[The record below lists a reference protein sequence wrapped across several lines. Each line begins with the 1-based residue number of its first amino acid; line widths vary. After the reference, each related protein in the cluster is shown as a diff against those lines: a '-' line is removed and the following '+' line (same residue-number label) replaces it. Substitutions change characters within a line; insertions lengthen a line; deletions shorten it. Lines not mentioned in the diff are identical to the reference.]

1 MNEIL
6 QGLMPALSVFAVTV
20 GTVFLGWLTTKLNEK
35 FGKEIEEAKKVME
48 SLDRDALHSAFRT
61 AAAVVV
67 GKGLVGQEAIDFMLK
82 YVFKSTPEALE
93 NLSPSTQVLVEI
105 ATSKLEEQATKK
117 MYEVAISNGVNPAI
131 LRNALVAA
139 QTAVKR

>member
-1 MNEIL
+1 MKELMIEV
-6 QGLMPALSVFAVTV
+6 MPAFIGMLGLALMA
-20 GTVFLGWLTTKLNEK
+20 FLGFISLQIKAR
-35 FGKEIEEAKKVME
+35 FSVQIEEAKKVME

-82 YVFKSTPEALE
+82 YVFKSTPEALK
-93 NLSPSTQVLVEI
+93 NLGPSTQVLVEI

-117 MYEVAISNGVNPAI
+117 MDEVARSNGVNPAI

-139 QTAVKR
+139 QTAVNR